1 MRVRRVCTHEDVWDE
16 GLNCASGRRAHR
28 HLHIADVMLRL
39 GDKTK
44 EFANK
49 NEAAKRGKGGA
60 GGGGDGGGMST
71 GQMRRLVESLPQYR
85 EQLAK
90 LDMHRCVLRLRCL
103 FLPTLQPDEA
113 LQAASRRMSA
123 A

>member
-1 MRVRRVCTHEDVWDE
+1 
-16 GLNCASGRRAHR
+16 LGRRAHR

-44 EFANK
+44 EFASK

-60 GGGGDGGGMST
+60 AGGGDGGGMST

-90 LDMHRCVLRLRCL
+90 LDMHRCVLHLRSL
-103 FLPTLQPDEA
+103 SLPA
-113 LQAASRRMSA
+113 
-123 A
+123 